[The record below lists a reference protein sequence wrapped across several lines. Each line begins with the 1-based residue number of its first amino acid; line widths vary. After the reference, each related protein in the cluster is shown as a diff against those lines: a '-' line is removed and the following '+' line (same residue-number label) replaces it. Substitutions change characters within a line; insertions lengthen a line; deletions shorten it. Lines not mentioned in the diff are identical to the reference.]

1 MSLDLHLPPPL
12 THRPLRPDDA
22 ENVCG
27 LVRRC
32 EEVDI
37 GEPQLDLEDIV
48 SEWQRPSFDLA
59 TQSIGVYDGDTLIA
73 SAEVSLGRRADA
85 DVEPA
90 HRDRGIGSALVA
102 WTEQVARNCGGS
114 LVGQSVPEGSSADR
128 LLRAHGYEE
137 MWTSWLLALPNDSAI
152 AAPTLPDGVRLRA
165 FEPGRDERAAYQ
177 VIEDA
182 FNEWPDRD
190 PTAYD
195 DWVAGVLRRPG
206 FEPWQLLLAFEGAEV
221 VGACNVIMSNA
232 CAFVSQLAVRRDRR
246 GLGIGRALML
256 EAFAA
261 GRAHGA
267 ERAELSTDSRTGA
280 LGLYR
285 HVGMEVTYTFVH
297 LAKQLG

>member
-1 MSLDLHLPPPL
+1 MSLDLHLAPPL
-12 THRPLRPDDA
+12 TQRPLRPDDA
-22 ENVCG
+22 ATVCG

-32 EEVDI
+32 EEHDI

-90 HRDRGIGSALVA
+90 HRGRGIGSALVA
-102 WTEQVARNCGGS
+102 WTEQVARDCDGS

-137 MWTSWLLALPNDSAI
+137 MWTSWLLALPVDTALSAP
-152 AAPTLPDGVRLRA
+152 ALPDGVRLRA
-165 FEPGRDERAAYQ
+165 FEPERDEQAVYQ

-195 DWVAGVLRRPG
+195 DWVASVLNRPG
-206 FEPWQLLLAFEGAEV
+206 FHPWQLLLAVEDADV
-221 VGACNVIMSNA
+221 VGACSLVISDG
-232 CAFVSQLAVRRDRR
+232 CAFISQLAVRRDRR
-246 GLGIGRALML
+246 GLGLGRALLL
-256 EAFAA
+256 EGFSA

-267 ERAELSTDSRTGA
+267 QRAELSTDSRTGA
-280 LGLYR
+280 LGLYL
-285 HVGMEVTYTFVH
+285 HVGMEVRYTFVH